1 MATEAVQEAF
11 QTWAIVD
18 VFGHQRFAGLVSEQT
33 IGGASFV
40 RIDVPAIDGQPA
52 FTKLFGASAIYGI
65 TPVSEEIAKGM
76 AGQMRKRPIDVF
88 ELPRDLQKRL
98 ALAPRTDAEKPCPSC
113 GSYQCCCDELEEGDF
128 HG

>member
-1 MATEAVQEAF
+1 MTEAVQEAF
-11 QTWAIVD
+11 QTWAILEI
-18 VFGHQRFAGLVSEQT
+18 FGHQRYAGLVSEQT

-40 RIDVPAIDGQPA
+40 RIDVPAIEGQLA
-52 FTKLFGASAIYGI
+52 FTKLLGATAIYGI

-98 ALAPRTDAEKPCPSC
+98 PLAGREERD
-113 GSYQCCCDELEEGDF
+113 DEFEP
-128 HG
+128 